1 MLRPEAY
8 PHPVSSIQLLQTHMS
23 WVLLTGDY
31 VYKLKRP
38 VRFAFADFSDPAH
51 RAWLC
56 AEELRLNR
64 HYAPSLY
71 LDVVAVRRDPRG
83 RFRFFHRA
91 DLIALLETGAQAAGV
106 ELLLGHKVD
115 SVELGAGDPA
125 VMVGGRRVQAP
136 LLIGADGLHSQV
148 RAALNG
154 TATPF
159 FTGQRVELSE
169 WLNRQPRR

>member
-71 LDVVAVRRDPRG
+71 LDVVAVRRDPRDG
-83 RFRFFHRA
+83 EARIGPDGPILEHAVRMRQFDRRDELATLVAAGAVAATEFREFGVALAIQHRA
-91 DLIALLETGAQAAGV
+91 LPTLPTD
-106 ELLLGHKVD
+106 H
-115 SVELGAGDPA
+115 
-125 VMVGGRRVQAP
+125 RRP
-136 LLIGADGLHSQV
+136 H
-148 RAALNG
+148 
-154 TATPF
+154 
-159 FTGQRVELSE
+159 
-169 WLNRQPRR
+169 